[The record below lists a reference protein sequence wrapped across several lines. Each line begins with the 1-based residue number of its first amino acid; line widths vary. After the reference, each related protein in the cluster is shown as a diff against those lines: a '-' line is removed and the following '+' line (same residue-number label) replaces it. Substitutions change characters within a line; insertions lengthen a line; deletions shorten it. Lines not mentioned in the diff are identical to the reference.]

1 MDMKKLMMQAQKMQ
15 AQMKKKQDELDQT
28 LFETEAGGGAIKVQ
42 MYGNYTVE
50 KIEIDKDAID
60 PEDKEM
66 LEEMITIAINSS
78 IETIRKEQDEI
89 AQSMQAGFPGM

>member
-15 AQMKKKQDELDQT
+15 AQMKAKQDELDQT
-28 LFETEAGGGAIKVQ
+28 LFETEAGGGAVKVQ
-42 MYGNYTVE
+42 MYGNYKVE

-60 PEDKEM
+60 PDDKEM
-66 LEEMITIAINSS
+66 LEEMIVIAMNSS
-78 IETIRKEQDEI
+78 IDTIRKEQEAI